1 MKKWLSYFFYF
12 VTTVAV
18 TYAIQLIILF
28 YISSMRF
35 TAADRSPSGDIGLD
49 AKLVFSVG
57 FPVFYFICLTIVFFL
72 YRSLMAQFGIELK
85 KMLPIYI
92 NTFIALCL
100 IVRFTHFAFD

>member
-72 YRSLMAQFGIELK
+72 YRSLMEQFGTELK
-85 KMLPIYI
+85 KMLPICF